1 MSITDNR
8 VITSYIVGNQ
18 LLGIGTLSAPV
29 PRGYAMRYD
38 LCVFVLLS
46 GDPGES
52 LPVSCEEDI
61 FDYIDYKY
69 KKPEDRNL

>member
-1 MSITDNR
+1 
-8 VITSYIVGNQ
+8 
-18 LLGIGTLSAPV
+18 
-29 PRGYAMRYD
+29 MRYD